1 MEKAMRKIFGVASLL
16 LAGIGPQLLCN
27 NAAAQAWPARPLKM
41 VVGYTPGGFTDTM
54 ARAVA
59 ERLSPALGQQVL
71 VDNKPGANGIIGAD
85 LVAKAAPDGY
95 TLGMVIAAYAVNA
108 TLYAGKLPFDT
119 QKDLTPV
126 SLVAMAP
133 LFLVANNNFP
143 PKSVS
148 ELIAYA
154 RANPGKVNFG
164 SSGVG
169 AAAHLGMEYFMS
181 LTGTKMVHAPYKG
194 TAPALTDLMG
204 GQIQIMFDVT
214 SSMMPH
220 VRGGKIR
227 ALGIASEKRSVVTP
241 ETPTVIEGGVP
252 GYVYGS
258 WAMLL
263 APANTPKD
271 IVARLSSEV
280 VKIIRSAETRDKF
293 ATLGVDPV
301 GNTPEEATEFLRN
314 EIAKSGK
321 IVRDANVKVDN

>member
-1 MEKAMRKIFGVASLL
+1 MRKVFSVASLL
-16 LAGIGPQLLCN
+16 LAGIGLQLLAN
-27 NAAAQAWPARPLKM
+27 GAAAQTWPARPLKL

-54 ARAVA
+54 ARAVG
-59 ERLSPALGQQVL
+59 EKLTGALGQQVL
-71 VDNKPGANGIIGAD
+71 VDNKPGANSIIGAD
-85 LVAKAAPDGY
+85 FVAKSAPDGY
-95 TLGMVIAAYAVNA
+95 TLGMVIAAHAVNA

-119 QKDLTPV
+119 QKDLVPI
-126 SLVAMAP
+126 SLVGIAP

-143 PKSVS
+143 AKTVP

-154 RANPGKVNFG
+154 KANPGRVNFG
-164 SSGVG
+164 SSGIG

-227 ALGIASEKRSVVTP
+227 ALGIASEKRSAATP
-241 ETPTVIEGGVP
+241 DTPTMIEGGVP
-252 GYVYGS
+252 GYLYGT

-263 APANTPKD
+263 APAGTPRE
-271 IVARLSSEV
+271 IVSRLSAEV
-280 VKIIRSAETRDKF
+280 AKAMRSPDIREKF
-293 ATLGVDPV
+293 ATLGVEPV